1 MSQQFH
7 RSNLGRRLKKL
18 EVELTDEAGLMP
30 HTAKWRAYWTE
41 WMPKLANG
49 ENPPGKI
56 TNEPLRMCMN
66 EVEIPP
72 HKYDD
77 E

>member
-1 MSQQFH
+1 M
-7 RSNLGRRLKKL
+7 L
-18 EVELTDEAGLMP
+18 
-30 HTAKWRAYWTE
+30 
-41 WMPKLANG
+41 KLANG

-56 TNEPLRMCMN
+56 TDEALRMCME

>member
-1 MSQQFH
+1 MSDQLR
-7 RSNLGRRLKKL
+7 RSKLGRRLAKL
-18 EVELTDEAGLMP
+18 EAELTDERGLVP
-30 HTAKWRAYWTE
+30 HSAKWRAYWTE
-41 WMPKLANG
+41 WMLKLANG

-56 TNEPLRMCMN
+56 TDEALRMCME

>member
-1 MSQQFH
+1 VSLQLP
-7 RSNLGRRLKKL
+7 RSNLGRRLKK
-18 EVELTDEAGLMP
+18 VEAQMTDECGLVP
-30 HTAKWRAYWTE
+30 HSAKWRAYWLD
-41 WMPKLANG
+41 WLQKLVNG

-56 TNEPLRMCMN
+56 PLEAFRALQD
-66 EVEIPP
+66 EIVIPP